1 MPIPLLPEVAR
12 PVLRARHKIVVA
24 EDDDAMRTMLVEA
37 ISGDGHEVLEAADG
51 AAARE
56 LLAARPSLVLCDVRM
71 PGRDG
76 LWLVRAV
83 REVAPEVPVLLLTA
97 FPDEA
102 LLDRARE
109 LGAVGVFAKPVD
121 LDDVR
126 TAVTLL
132 ARAADA
138 EE

>member
-1 MPIPLLPEVAR
+1 MAQPTAR
-12 PVLRARHKIVVA
+12 PRHRILVA
-24 EDDDAMRTMLVEA
+24 EDDDAMRAILVEA
-37 ISGDGHEVLEAADG
+37 IRSDGHEVLAASDG
-51 AAARE
+51 EGASA
-56 LLAARPSLVLCDVRM
+56 LLAARPALVLCDVRM

-76 LWLVRAV
+76 LWLVRTV
-83 REVAPEVPVLLLTA
+83 RAVAPDVPVLLLTA

-126 TAVTLL
+126 TAVKLL
-132 ARAADA
+132 ARG
-138 EE
+138 